1 MAVAILNGTSLYYE
15 RRGNGLPIV
24 FIHGHGLTHTMFKPQ
39 LEYFSETHQVIVC
52 DLRGNGKSGK
62 LMQSREKIIETQG
75 TDLIMLLNELNVRDA
90 VFVGVSY
97 GGLIVQYIAKE
108 YPERVKAMVVADSFC
123 RGESPSFS
131 LIEKIQ
137 VAAAYCSW
145 LTYYAPSEWVLPS
158 LRLMYQRWGMA
169 YQVIRSSML
178 EKRPGEL
185 YKQRLAMARLD
196 FTPFGKSFH
205 HPALF
210 LVGDSMEYGVLCM
223 KDMAEQLPHAQFEV
237 IPDAL
242 NPSNLCQPDL
252 FNQLLRQFL
261 ETVHPNRNRSLVSG
275 S

>member
-15 RRGNGLPIV
+15 RQGNGLPVV

-39 LEYFSETHQVIVC
+39 MEFFSDTYQVILC

-75 TDLIMLLNELNVRDA
+75 TDLIMLLNELNLRDA

-97 GGLIVQYIAKE
+97 GGLIVQYIAKQ
-108 YPERVKAMVVADSFC
+108 YPERVKAIVVADSFC

-131 LIEKIQ
+131 FIEKLQ

-145 LTYYAPSEWVLPS
+145 LTYYAPSEWMLPS
-158 LRLMYQRWGMA
+158 IRLMYQRWGMA
-169 YQVIRSSML
+169 YQVIRASLL
-178 EKRPGEL
+178 EKRPHEL

-196 FTPFGKSFH
+196 APFLKCVT

-210 LVGDSMEYGVLCM
+210 LAGDYTEYGVLCM
-223 KDMAEQLPHAQFEV
+223 KDMAEQLPHAQFEI

-242 NPSNLCQPDL
+242 NPSNLCQPEV
-252 FNQLLRQFL
+252 FNQLLRRFL
-261 ETVHPNRNRSLVSG
+261 ETVHQNRTRSIESG